1 MLRSQSNLRSA
12 GQFVARRVL
21 TEANKP
27 DRQIEI
33 SIARPRRVGREE
45 WECPISIKGLNPS
58 PTTQSAHGVDSLQA
72 LLLGIRWAYLLL
84 KQSGLEFAWLG
95 DSELSPTGIPQFVP
109 DDFGK
114 EFERRVELAIE
125 REKRRFRKFRS
136 KVLRRHFVESTKGQ
150 SKRKSAPRT

>member
-1 MLRSQSNLRSA
+1 
-12 GQFVARRVL
+12 
-21 TEANKP
+21 
-27 DRQIEI
+27 
-33 SIARPRRVGREE
+33 
-45 WECPISIKGLNPS
+45 
-58 PTTQSAHGVDSLQA
+58 VDSLQA

-136 KVLRRHFVESTKGQ
+136 KVLKRHFVESTKGQ